1 MAPEL
6 PTVRFGR
13 IRWRNHAI
21 EVGKIRDV
29 AVVALAWGVPEK
41 HLVIKQ
47 VNAGCKRDVEVPEE
61 EVDWKQDGAGCN

>member
-1 MAPEL
+1 MAAGL

-13 IRWRNHAI
+13 IRWRNPAI
-21 EVGKIRDV
+21 GLGKVRAV
-29 AVVALAWGVPEK
+29 AVVGLAWGVPDK

-61 EVDWKQDGAGCN
+61 EVVWKQDGAGCN